1 MTLEKIYDSLC
12 SGTINASEAVNLLNE
27 NAKIVNFYK
36 VYDRISHEKLNES
49 QLSQLS
55 ALVKILQF
63 IYNSPVES
71 PFSDQ
76 EYDELQELLVNY
88 GIPRL
93 TGSIESNNLDKSSHK
108 YTNLRGTLSKIY
120 YLGNDE
126 IRTNKSRRYL
136 SEWISSIENKYKKNT
151 GSSIDLSTQKVI
163 LTPKFD
169 GASAVM
175 EVNDKI
181 KWLTRGDTDI
191 NKASD
196 ISHLMYQF
204 NDQYKKYKNCGIK
217 FEVMCSEESL
227 KKINEVS
234 EVKYKNS
241 RQVVV
246 SALNQ
251 VEMDF
256 KNSYLKPIPLRI
268 IKEGESVESIALDQ
282 MIEVNLEYPF
292 KNCSI
297 DDIDTIRE
305 FANSNRYV
313 EINGEHYRTDGV
325 VITFINK
332 DIIMKLGRDND
343 INNFEVAYKFPNE
356 FAYSKVKDVEFYVS
370 EFGYITPVVVF
381 NPVILKG
388 NTVQKAS
395 ISNKERFDEL
405 DLHYGDTIK
414 VLYDIIPYIT
424 LDEYCR
430 GKNK

>member
-1 MTLEKIYDSLC
+1 MTLEKIYDGLT
-12 SGTINASEAVNLLNE
+12 SGAISASKAVDLLKE
-27 NAKIVNFYK
+27 ESKIVNFYRNK
-36 VYDRISHEKLNES
+36 QQFSNEKLTES

-71 PFSDQ
+71 PFTDQ
-76 EYDELQELLVNY
+76 EYDELQELLINY

-93 TGSIESNNLDKSSHK
+93 TGSIEVNDLDKSSHK

-126 IRTNKSRRYL
+126 IRTNKSRRFL
-136 SEWISSIENKYKKNT
+136 SEWISTTENKYKKNT
-151 GSSIDLSTQKVI
+151 GSNIILSTQKVI

-175 EVNDKI
+175 EIGNKI
-181 KWLTRGDTDI
+181 KWLTRGDTDV

-196 ISHLMYQF
+196 ISHLMFQF
-204 NDQYKKYKNCGIK
+204 NDLYSKYKNCGIK
-217 FEVMCSEESL
+217 FEVMCSEENL
-227 KKINEVS
+227 KKINQIS

-256 KNSYLKPIPLRI
+256 KNNYLKPIPLRI
-268 IKEGESVESIALDQ
+268 IQEDEQVESIPLELA
-282 MIEVNLEYPF
+282 EYPYQIC
-292 KNCSI
+292 NI
-297 DDIDTIRE
+297 TDIDTIRE
-305 FANSNRYV
+305 FGNKNRYV

-325 VITFINK
+325 VISLINK

-343 INNFEVAYKFPNE
+343 INNFEVAYKYPNE

-388 NTVQKAS
+388 NTVQRAS

-424 LDEYCR
+424 IDEYCR